1 MQQNRKPKNEPTF
14 IRSSNLQWKRQ
25 EYTKGEEQTGGC
37 QEGMGMGRWEKYM
50 REFEAQRKETWQKD
64 EASYIK
70 EIQGQEEEIK
80 LINLPSYTNSL
91 LQ

>member
-1 MQQNRKPKNEPTF
+1 
-14 IRSSNLQWKRQ
+14 
-25 EYTKGEEQTGGC
+25 
-37 QEGMGMGRWEKYM
+37 M
-50 REFEAQRKETWQKD
+50 REFEVQRKDMTKD
-64 EASYIK
+64 EPSYIK

>member
-1 MQQNRKPKNEPTF
+1 
-14 IRSSNLQWKRQ
+14 
-25 EYTKGEEQTGGC
+25 
-37 QEGMGMGRWEKYM
+37 M
-50 REFEAQRKETWQKD
+50 REFEVQRKDMTKD

-70 EIQGQEEEIK
+70 EIEGQEEEIK